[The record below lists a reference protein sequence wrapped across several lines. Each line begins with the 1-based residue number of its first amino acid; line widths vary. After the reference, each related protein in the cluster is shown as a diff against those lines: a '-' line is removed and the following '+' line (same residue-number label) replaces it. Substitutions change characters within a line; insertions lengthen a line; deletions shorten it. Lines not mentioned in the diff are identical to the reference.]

1 MRNALPPT
9 QLRNWSR
16 GHMSCWLL
24 TPARARQSGR
34 PSQCVPSSLRTEIIS
49 RISSPLPPSP
59 QEFLPAHRALSSEI
73 FPAEET
79 TFKLKLG
86 PRHQVSLCTVSYI
99 LNFLGRGGFG
109 RDLTRLRMQQKA
121 GGCAE
126 SASPRLEILAE
137 VTMTRREVL
146 FSLGGVGGATLVA
159 RENFLNRAGV
169 LPSFWK
175 SRLTDIGFAVSR
187 VRKGH
192 V

>member
-1 MRNALPPT
+1 MCPRDQLRSCVGGSAFLILFSFILAFSAGRENAKMKEKSMRNALPPT

-86 PRHQVSLCTVSYI
+86 PRHQVSLCTV
-99 LNFLGRGGFG
+99 
-109 RDLTRLRMQQKA
+109 
-121 GGCAE
+121 
-126 SASPRLEILAE
+126 
-137 VTMTRREVL
+137 
-146 FSLGGVGGATLVA
+146 
-159 RENFLNRAGV
+159 
-169 LPSFWK
+169 
-175 SRLTDIGFAVSR
+175 
-187 VRKGH
+187 
-192 V
+192 